1 MGVVYPLHARAL
13 FTRVRGKGILRTS
26 PVPFSEVRLT
36 AFAPVTSS
44 LSWCRKY
51 WRGNRRCREGGGPGM
66 ISAEETIL
74 RLVVAAVLGGL
85 VGLERE
91 RLEWAAGM
99 RTHALV
105 SLGSALFMVV
115 SIFGFSDILNE
126 RHVVLDPSRVAAQVA
141 SGIGFIGA
149 GTIIFR
155 REVVKGL
162 TTAASIWAV
171 AAVGLAVGGGMFLAA
186 GAATLLALA
195 LLVLAKPLKARLF
208 PNRKEARRVRLVV
221 ERGTPL
227 AALRE
232 EIETS
237 EVPLERIVVRPS
249 SAAED
254 DAELVLGKGSR
265 EEEELLA
272 LMDSLRR
279 VSGVREVHSA
289 LMNGSA
295 ESKPEQ

>member
-1 MGVVYPLHARAL
+1 
-13 FTRVRGKGILRTS
+13 
-26 PVPFSEVRLT
+26 
-36 AFAPVTSS
+36 
-44 LSWCRKY
+44 
-51 WRGNRRCREGGGPGM
+51 M
-66 ISAEETIL
+66 ISWEELVL

-126 RHVVLDPSRVAAQVA
+126 QHVILDPSRVAAQVA

-155 REVVKGL
+155 REIVKGL

-186 GAATLLALA
+186 GSATLLALA
-195 LLVLAKPLKARLF
+195 LLVLARPVKQRLF
-208 PNRKEARRVRLVV
+208 PNRKEARRVRLILGR
-221 ERGTPL
+221 ETSL
-227 AALRE
+227 AELRS
-232 EIETS
+232 EIEAS
-237 EVPLERIVVRPS
+237 EVPLERIVVRPGS
-249 SAAED
+249 SVEED
-254 DAELVLGKGSR
+254 EAELILGKGSQK
-265 EEEELLA
+265 EELL
-272 LMDSLRR
+272 SLIEGLRC
-279 VSGVREVHSA
+279 VSGVREVNSA

-295 ESKPEQ
+295 ESKTVQ

>member
-1 MGVVYPLHARAL
+1 
-13 FTRVRGKGILRTS
+13 
-26 PVPFSEVRLT
+26 
-36 AFAPVTSS
+36 
-44 LSWCRKY
+44 
-51 WRGNRRCREGGGPGM
+51 M
-66 ISAEETIL
+66 ISPEETIL
-74 RLVVAAVLGGL
+74 RLVVAAILGGL

-115 SIFGFSDILNE
+115 SIFGFADVLGE
-126 RHVVLDPSRVAAQVA
+126 RHVILDPSRVAAQVA

-149 GTIIFR
+149 GTIILR

-186 GAATLLALA
+186 GSATLLALA
-195 LLVLAKPLKARLF
+195 LLVLAKPLKTRMF

-227 AALRE
+227 AELRD
-232 EIETS
+232 EIEAA
-237 EVPLERIVVRPS
+237 EVPLERIVVRPG
-249 SAAED
+249 ATAEED
-254 DAELVLGKGSR
+254 DAELVLAKGSR
-265 EEEELLA
+265 EEELLTLIDA
-272 LMDSLRR
+272 LRR
-279 VSGVREVHSA
+279 VSGVREVNSA
-289 LMNGSA
+289 L
-295 ESKPEQ
+295 

>member
-1 MGVVYPLHARAL
+1 V
-13 FTRVRGKGILRTS
+13 
-26 PVPFSEVRLT
+26 EVSFR
-36 AFAPVTSS
+36 
-44 LSWCRKY
+44 
-51 WRGNRRCREGGGPGM
+51 M
-66 ISAEETIL
+66 ISSEELVL

-115 SIFGFSDILNE
+115 SIFGFSDVLNE
-126 RHVVLDPSRVAAQVA
+126 QHVILDPSRVAAQVA

-155 REVVKGL
+155 REIVKGL

-186 GAATLLALA
+186 VSATLLALV
-195 LLVLAKPLKARLF
+195 LLVLARPVKQRLF
-208 PNRKEARRVRLVV
+208 PNRKEARRVRLILKR
-221 ERGTPL
+221 ETSL
-227 AALRE
+227 AELRS
-232 EIETS
+232 EIEAS
-237 EVPLERIVVRPS
+237 EVSLERIVVRPGS
-249 SAAED
+249 SAEED
-254 DAELVLGKGSR
+254 DAELILGKGSQ
-265 EEEELLA
+265 EEELL
-272 LMDSLRR
+272 SLIEGLRC
-279 VSGVREVHSA
+279 VAGVREVNSA

-295 ESKPEQ
+295 ESKTVQ

>member
-1 MGVVYPLHARAL
+1 
-13 FTRVRGKGILRTS
+13 
-26 PVPFSEVRLT
+26 
-36 AFAPVTSS
+36 
-44 LSWCRKY
+44 
-51 WRGNRRCREGGGPGM
+51 M
-66 ISAEETIL
+66 ISPEQIVL
-74 RLVVAAVLGGL
+74 RLVVAAILGGL

-105 SLGSALFMVV
+105 SLGSTLFMVV

-126 RHVVLDPSRVAAQVA
+126 RHVILDPSRVAAQVA

-155 REVVKGL
+155 REIVKGL

-186 GAATLLALA
+186 GAATILALA
-195 LLVLAKPLKARLF
+195 LLVLAKPLKARIF

-227 AALRE
+227 AELRN
-232 EIETS
+232 EIEAA
-237 EVPLERIVVRPS
+237 EVPLERIVVRPG
-249 SAAED
+249 SADEED
-254 DAELVLGKGSR
+254 DAAELVLSKGSR
-265 EEEELLA
+265 EEELLA
-272 LMDSLRR
+272 LMDGLRR
-279 VSGVREVHSA
+279 VSGVREVNSA

>member
-1 MGVVYPLHARAL
+1 
-13 FTRVRGKGILRTS
+13 
-26 PVPFSEVRLT
+26 
-36 AFAPVTSS
+36 
-44 LSWCRKY
+44 
-51 WRGNRRCREGGGPGM
+51 M
-66 ISAEETIL
+66 ISPEELVL
-74 RLVVAAVLGGL
+74 RLAVAAILGGL

-126 RHVVLDPSRVAAQVA
+126 QHVILDPSRVAAQVA

-186 GAATLLALA
+186 GSATLLALA
-195 LLVLAKPLKARLF
+195 LPVLAKPLKARMY
-208 PNRKEARRVRLVV
+208 PNRKEARRQRLIV
-221 ERGTPL
+221 ERGTRWP
-227 AALRE
+227 
-232 EIETS
+232 TS
-237 EVPLERIVVRPS
+237 
-249 SAAED
+249 
-254 DAELVLGKGSR
+254 G
-265 EEEELLA
+265 
-272 LMDSLRR
+272 RR
-279 VSGVREVHSA
+279 
-289 LMNGSA
+289 
-295 ESKPEQ
+295 

>member
-1 MGVVYPLHARAL
+1 
-13 FTRVRGKGILRTS
+13 
-26 PVPFSEVRLT
+26 
-36 AFAPVTSS
+36 
-44 LSWCRKY
+44 
-51 WRGNRRCREGGGPGM
+51 M

-149 GTIIFR
+149 GTIILR

-186 GAATLLALA
+186 GAATLLAL
-195 LLVLAKPLKARLF
+195 LVLAKPLKARIF

-221 ERGTPL
+221 GRGTAL
-227 AALRE
+227 AELRE
-232 EIETS
+232 EIEAS
-237 EVPLERIVVRPS
+237 EVPLERIVVRPGS
-249 SAAED
+249 TAEED

-265 EEEELLA
+265 EEELLSM
-272 LMDSLRR
+272 MDRLRR
-279 VSGVREVHSA
+279 VSGVREVNSA

-295 ESKPEQ
+295 ESSTEK

>member
-1 MGVVYPLHARAL
+1 
-13 FTRVRGKGILRTS
+13 
-26 PVPFSEVRLT
+26 
-36 AFAPVTSS
+36 
-44 LSWCRKY
+44 
-51 WRGNRRCREGGGPGM
+51 M
-66 ISAEETIL
+66 ISPLELVL
-74 RLVVAAVLGGL
+74 RLAVAAMLGGL

-115 SIFGFSDILNE
+115 SIFGFSDVLDE
-126 RHVVLDPSRVAAQVA
+126 RHVILDPSRVAAQVA

-186 GAATLLALA
+186 VSATLLALA
-195 LLVLAKPLKARLF
+195 LLVLAKPLKARMF
-208 PNRKEARRVRLVV
+208 PKRKEARRVRVV
-221 ERGTPL
+221 LGQGTSL
-227 AALRE
+227 AEVRE
-232 EIETS
+232 EIEAS
-237 EVPLERIVVRPS
+237 QMPLERIVVRPGP
-249 SAAED
+249 AEEGD
-254 DAELVLGKGSR
+254 DVELVLGKGSR
-265 EEEELLA
+265 EEEALS
-272 LMDSLRR
+272 LMDALRR
-279 VSGVREVHSA
+279 VSGVREVNSA

>member
-1 MGVVYPLHARAL
+1 
-13 FTRVRGKGILRTS
+13 
-26 PVPFSEVRLT
+26 
-36 AFAPVTSS
+36 
-44 LSWCRKY
+44 
-51 WRGNRRCREGGGPGM
+51 M
-66 ISAEETIL
+66 ISSEEMIL

-115 SIFGFSDILNE
+115 SIFGFSDVLNE
-126 RHVVLDPSRVAAQVA
+126 QHVILDPSRVAAQVA

-186 GAATLLALA
+186 GSATLLALA
-195 LLVLAKPLKARLF
+195 LLVLAKPLKARMF
-208 PNRKEARRVRLVV
+208 PNRKEARRVRLVLG
-221 ERGTPL
+221 RGTSL
-227 AALRE
+227 TEVRE
-232 EIETS
+232 EIEAS
-237 EVPLERIVVRPS
+237 EMSLERIVVRPS
-249 SAAED
+249 SADEED

-265 EEEELLA
+265 EEELLA
-272 LMDSLRR
+272 LMDGLRR
-279 VSGVREVHSA
+279 VSGVREVNSV

>member
-1 MGVVYPLHARAL
+1 
-13 FTRVRGKGILRTS
+13 
-26 PVPFSEVRLT
+26 
-36 AFAPVTSS
+36 
-44 LSWCRKY
+44 
-51 WRGNRRCREGGGPGM
+51 M
-66 ISAEETIL
+66 ISPLELVL

-126 RHVVLDPSRVAAQVA
+126 QHVILDPSRVAAQVA

-155 REVVKGL
+155 REIVKGL

-186 GAATLLALA
+186 ISATLLALA
-195 LLVLAKPLKARLF
+195 LLVLARPVKQRLF
-208 PNRKEARRVRLVV
+208 PNRKEARRVRLVL
-221 ERGTPL
+221 RRDTSL
-227 AALRE
+227 AELRS
-232 EIETS
+232 EIEAS
-237 EVPLERIVVRPS
+237 EVPLERIVVRPDS
-249 SAAED
+249 SAGED
-254 DAELVLGKGSR
+254 DAELVLGKGSQ
-265 EEEELLA
+265 EEELLS
-272 LMDSLRR
+272 LVEGLRR
-279 VSGVREVHSA
+279 VSGVREVNSA
-289 LMNGSA
+289 LMNGSG
-295 ESKPEQ
+295 ESQSAR

>member
-1 MGVVYPLHARAL
+1 
-13 FTRVRGKGILRTS
+13 
-26 PVPFSEVRLT
+26 
-36 AFAPVTSS
+36 
-44 LSWCRKY
+44 
-51 WRGNRRCREGGGPGM
+51 M
-66 ISAEETIL
+66 ISPLELVL

-126 RHVVLDPSRVAAQVA
+126 QHVILDPSRVAAQVA

-155 REVVKGL
+155 REIVKGL

-186 GAATLLALA
+186 LSATLLALA
-195 LLVLAKPLKARLF
+195 LLVLARPVKQRLF
-208 PNRKEARRVRLVV
+208 PNRKEARRVRLVL
-221 ERGTPL
+221 RRDTSL
-227 AALRE
+227 AELRS
-232 EIETS
+232 EIEAS
-237 EVPLERIVVRPS
+237 EVPLERIVVRPGT
-249 SAAED
+249 SAGED
-254 DAELVLGKGSR
+254 DAELVLGKGSQ
-265 EEEELLA
+265 EEELLS
-272 LMDSLRR
+272 LVEGLRR
-279 VSGVREVHSA
+279 VSGVREVNSA
-289 LMNGSA
+289 LMNGSG
-295 ESKPEQ
+295 ESQSAR

>member
-1 MGVVYPLHARAL
+1 
-13 FTRVRGKGILRTS
+13 
-26 PVPFSEVRLT
+26 
-36 AFAPVTSS
+36 
-44 LSWCRKY
+44 
-51 WRGNRRCREGGGPGM
+51 M
-66 ISAEETIL
+66 ITPEQIVL
-74 RLVVAAVLGGL
+74 RLVLSAVLGGL

-115 SIFGFSDILNE
+115 SIFGFSDILAE
-126 RHVVLDPSRVAAQVA
+126 QHVILDPSRVAAQVA

-149 GTIIFR
+149 GTIILR

-208 PNRKEARRVRLVV
+208 PNRKEARRVRVV
-221 ERGTPL
+221 VGRGTPL
-227 AALRE
+227 AELRD
-232 EIETS
+232 EIEAA
-237 EVPLERIVVRPS
+237 EVPLERIVVRPGS
-249 SAAED
+249 DAEED

-265 EEEELLA
+265 EEELLS
-272 LMDSLRR
+272 LMDGLRR
-279 VSGVREVHSA
+279 VSGVREVNSA

>member
-1 MGVVYPLHARAL
+1 LA
-13 FTRVRGKGILRTS
+13 TRLRSTD
-26 PVPFSEVRLT
+26 
-36 AFAPVTSS
+36 
-44 LSWCRKY
+44 
-51 WRGNRRCREGGGPGM
+51 NGM
-66 ISAEETIL
+66 ISPEQMIL
-74 RLVVAAVLGGL
+74 RLVVAAILGAL

-126 RHVVLDPSRVAAQVA
+126 QHVILDPSRVAAQVA

-171 AAVGLAVGGGMFLAA
+171 AAVGLAVGGGMFVAA
-186 GAATLLALA
+186 GSATLLALA
-195 LLVLAKPLKARLF
+195 LLVLAKPLKSRMF
-208 PNRKEARRVRLVV
+208 PNRKEARRLRLIV

-227 AALRE
+227 TELRE
-232 EIETS
+232 EIEAS

-249 SAAED
+249 SADQED

-265 EEEELLA
+265 EEELLS
-272 LMDSLRR
+272 LMDRLRQ
-279 VSGVREVHSA
+279 VSGVREVNSVLA
-289 LMNGSA
+289 NGWA
-295 ESKPEQ
+295 ESKPKQ

>member
-1 MGVVYPLHARAL
+1 
-13 FTRVRGKGILRTS
+13 
-26 PVPFSEVRLT
+26 
-36 AFAPVTSS
+36 
-44 LSWCRKY
+44 
-51 WRGNRRCREGGGPGM
+51 M
-66 ISAEETIL
+66 ISPEQVVL

-115 SIFGFSDILNE
+115 SIFGFSDILAE
-126 RHVVLDPSRVAAQVA
+126 QHVILDPSRVAAQVA

-149 GTIIFR
+149 GTIILR

-208 PNRKEARRVRLVV
+208 PNRKEARRVRVV
-221 ERGTPL
+221 VGRGTPL
-227 AALRE
+227 AELRN
-232 EIETS
+232 EIEAA
-237 EVPLERIVVRPS
+237 EVPLERIVVRPGS
-249 SAAED
+249 DAEED

-265 EEEELLA
+265 EEDLLS
-272 LMDSLRR
+272 LMDGLRR
-279 VSGVREVHSA
+279 VSGVREVNSA

-295 ESKPEQ
+295 ESNTEK

>member
-1 MGVVYPLHARAL
+1 
-13 FTRVRGKGILRTS
+13 
-26 PVPFSEVRLT
+26 
-36 AFAPVTSS
+36 
-44 LSWCRKY
+44 
-51 WRGNRRCREGGGPGM
+51 M
-66 ISAEETIL
+66 ISPEETIL

-115 SIFGFSDILNE
+115 SIFGFSDILNQQ
-126 RHVVLDPSRVAAQVA
+126 HVILDPSRVAAQVA

-186 GAATLLALA
+186 GSATVLALA
-195 LLVLAKPLKARLF
+195 LLVLAKPLKARMF
-208 PNRKEARRVRLVV
+208 PNRKGARRVRLVI

-227 AALRE
+227 AELRD
-232 EIETS
+232 EIEAA
-237 EVPLERIVVRPS
+237 EVPLERIVMRPG
-249 SAAED
+249 ATAEED
-254 DAELVLGKGSR
+254 DAELVLAKGSR
-265 EEEELLA
+265 EEEVLGLI
-272 LMDSLRR
+272 DGLRR
-279 VSGVREVHSA
+279 VSGVREVNSA
-289 LMNGSA
+289 LNGST
-295 ESKPEQ
+295 ESKPER

>member
-1 MGVVYPLHARAL
+1 VGYWLAR
-13 FTRVRGKGILRTS
+13 S
-26 PVPFSEVRLT
+26 
-36 AFAPVTSS
+36 
-44 LSWCRKY
+44 
-51 WRGNRRCREGGGPGM
+51 GGGEENIM
-66 ISAEETIL
+66 ISAEQIVL
-74 RLVVAAVLGGL
+74 RLLVAAVLGAL

-126 RHVVLDPSRVAAQVA
+126 QHVILDPSRVAAQVA

-171 AAVGLAVGGGMFLAA
+171 AAVGLAVGGGMFVAA
-186 GAATLLALA
+186 GSATLLALA
-195 LLVLAKPLKARLF
+195 LLILAKPLKARMF
-208 PNRKEARRVRLVV
+208 PNRKEARRLRLIV

-227 AALRE
+227 AELRK
-232 EIETS
+232 EIEAS

-249 SAAED
+249 SVDQED

-265 EEEELLA
+265 EEELLS
-272 LMDSLRR
+272 LMDRLRR
-279 VSGVREVHSA
+279 VSGVHEVNSA
-289 LMNGSA
+289 LANGRA
-295 ESKPEQ
+295 ASKPEH

>member
-1 MGVVYPLHARAL
+1 
-13 FTRVRGKGILRTS
+13 
-26 PVPFSEVRLT
+26 
-36 AFAPVTSS
+36 
-44 LSWCRKY
+44 
-51 WRGNRRCREGGGPGM
+51 M
-66 ISAEETIL
+66 ISPEQILL
-74 RLVVAAVLGGL
+74 RLVVAAILGAL

-115 SIFGFSDILNE
+115 SIFGFSDILAE
-126 RHVVLDPSRVAAQVA
+126 QHVILDPSRVAAQVA

-149 GTIIFR
+149 GTIILR

-195 LLVLAKPLKARLF
+195 LLVVAKPLKARLF
-208 PNRKEARRVRLVV
+208 PNRKEARRVRVVV

-227 AALRE
+227 AELRD
-232 EIETS
+232 EIEAS
-237 EVPLERIVVRPS
+237 EVPLERIVVRPGS
-249 SAAED
+249 DVEED

-265 EEEELLA
+265 EEELLA
-272 LMDSLRR
+272 LMDGLRR
-279 VSGVREVHSA
+279 VSGIREVNSV

-295 ESKPEQ
+295 ESKTDKRP

>member
-1 MGVVYPLHARAL
+1 
-13 FTRVRGKGILRTS
+13 
-26 PVPFSEVRLT
+26 
-36 AFAPVTSS
+36 
-44 LSWCRKY
+44 
-51 WRGNRRCREGGGPGM
+51 M
-66 ISAEETIL
+66 ISPEQVVI

-115 SIFGFSDILNE
+115 SILGFSDILDE
-126 RHVVLDPSRVAAQVA
+126 RHVILDPSRVAAQVA

-149 GTIIFR
+149 GTIILR
-155 REVVKGL
+155 KEVVKGL

-208 PNRKEARRVRLVV
+208 PNRKEARRVRLLVD
-221 ERGTPL
+221 RGTPL
-227 AALRE
+227 AELRDE
-232 EIETS
+232 VEAA
-237 EVPLERIVVRPS
+237 EVPLERIVVRPG
-249 SAAED
+249 SAAEED

-265 EEEELLA
+265 EDELLF
-272 LMDSLRR
+272 LSDGLRR
-279 VSGVREVHSA
+279 VSGVREVNSV

-295 ESKPEQ
+295 ESRPGQ

>member
-1 MGVVYPLHARAL
+1 
-13 FTRVRGKGILRTS
+13 
-26 PVPFSEVRLT
+26 
-36 AFAPVTSS
+36 
-44 LSWCRKY
+44 
-51 WRGNRRCREGGGPGM
+51 M
-66 ISAEETIL
+66 ISPEQIVL
-74 RLVVAAVLGGL
+74 RLVVAAILGAL

-105 SLGSALFMVV
+105 CLGSALFMVV

-126 RHVVLDPSRVAAQVA
+126 QHVILDPSRVAAQVA

-149 GTIIFR
+149 GTIILR

-195 LLVLAKPLKARLF
+195 LLVLAKPLKTRIF
-208 PNRKEARRVRLVV
+208 PNRKEARRVKVV
-221 ERGTPL
+221 VGRGTPL
-227 AALRE
+227 AELRD
-232 EIETS
+232 EIEAS
-237 EVPLERIVVRPS
+237 EVSLERIVVRPGS
-249 SAAED
+249 DAEED

-265 EEEELLA
+265 QEELLA
-272 LMDSLRR
+272 LMDGLRQ
-279 VSGVREVHSA
+279 VSGVREVNSV

>member
-1 MGVVYPLHARAL
+1 
-13 FTRVRGKGILRTS
+13 
-26 PVPFSEVRLT
+26 
-36 AFAPVTSS
+36 
-44 LSWCRKY
+44 
-51 WRGNRRCREGGGPGM
+51 M
-66 ISAEETIL
+66 ISPLELVL

-126 RHVVLDPSRVAAQVA
+126 RHVILDPSRVAAQVA

-155 REVVKGL
+155 REIVKGL

-186 GAATLLALA
+186 ISATLLALA
-195 LLVLAKPLKARLF
+195 LLVLARPVKQRLF
-208 PNRKEARRVRLVV
+208 PKRKEARRVRLVL
-221 ERGTPL
+221 RRDTSL
-227 AALRE
+227 AELRS
-232 EIETS
+232 EIEAS
-237 EVPLERIVVRPS
+237 EVPLERIVVRPGS
-249 SAAED
+249 SAGED
-254 DAELVLGKGSR
+254 DAELVLGKGSQ
-265 EEEELLA
+265 EEELLS
-272 LMDSLRR
+272 LVEGLRR
-279 VSGVREVHSA
+279 VSGVREVNSA
-289 LMNGSA
+289 LMNGSG
-295 ESKPEQ
+295 ESQSAR

>member
-1 MGVVYPLHARAL
+1 M
-13 FTRVRGKGILRTS
+13 
-26 PVPFSEVRLT
+26 
-36 AFAPVTSS
+36 
-44 LSWCRKY
+44 
-51 WRGNRRCREGGGPGM
+51 M
-66 ISAEETIL
+66 ISPEETIL
-74 RLVVAAVLGGL
+74 RLAVAAVLGGL

-126 RHVVLDPSRVAAQVA
+126 RHVILDPSRVAAQVA

-149 GTIIFR
+149 GTIILR

-186 GAATLLALA
+186 GSATLLALA
-195 LLVLAKPLKARLF
+195 LLVLAKPLKTRMF

-221 ERGTPL
+221 GRGTPL
-227 AALRE
+227 AELRE
-232 EIETS
+232 AIEAA
-237 EVPLERIVVRPS
+237 EVPLERIVVRPG
-249 SAAED
+249 ATAEED
-254 DAELVLGKGSR
+254 DAELVLAKGSR
-265 EEEELLA
+265 EEELLTLIDA
-272 LMDSLRR
+272 LRR
-279 VSGVREVHSA
+279 VSGVREVNSA
-289 LMNGSA
+289 L
-295 ESKPEQ
+295 